1 MGQDSAMKKI
11 IILLIRGYRYLISP
25 YIPSSCRYHPSCS
38 SYAIEAIERHG
49 VITGTILALRR
60 LARCHPFH
68 EGGYDPVP

>member
-1 MGQDSAMKKI
+1 MGQGSAMKKI
-11 IILLIRGYRYLISP
+11 LIMLIRWYQYLISP

-38 SYAIEAIERHG
+38 SYAIEAIDRHG

-60 LARCHPFH
+60 LGRCHPFH

>member
-1 MGQDSAMKKI
+1 MGQGSAMKKI
-11 IILLIRGYRYLISP
+11 LILFIRCYQYLISP

-49 VITGTILALRR
+49 SIAGTVLALRR